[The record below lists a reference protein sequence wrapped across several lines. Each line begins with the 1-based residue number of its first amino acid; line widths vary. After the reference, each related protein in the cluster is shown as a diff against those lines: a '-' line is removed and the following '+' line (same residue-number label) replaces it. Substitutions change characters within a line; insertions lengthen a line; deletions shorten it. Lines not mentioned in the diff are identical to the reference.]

1 MLRFQGLPRGT
12 ASRYDAIVA
21 GTGVGGCVSAAL
33 LAGAGARVLVLERN
47 RRAGGI
53 LASVRRE
60 GFKMDLG
67 SHLISRGAKGPL
79 GQVLRMLGLRSPRFL
94 THRIPLRSR
103 GMFTATAPERR
114 SGLIRV
120 AVEVARDLQ
129 LPPREVAHLARL
141 LFQIFTLTEPELRLW
156 DRRTLAD
163 FIRQHTEHPAAYF
176 LMSFMASIFF
186 VLPPW
191 RVSAGESIRCLR
203 WLLRDYSLSYVEGG
217 MDELAHA
224 LLRFVQA
231 RRGEVVLGAEV
242 VRIERGRRGWIAAT
256 RDGCEYEARAVCC
269 NLAPCDL
276 LRLVDARTL
285 PPEWVARA
293 RAIVPSG
300 NAHQLKVALRRPLI
314 EEGCLIG
321 GVSLQGLTLRD
332 LSVGL
337 MERAVADIEAGRV
350 SDPLAIYAPVPTNY
364 DRTLAPAGRQLIV
377 ASIYGPTRRDPQDG
391 MEVWKDRSLRA
402 LAQVVPGLL
411 DEMLFSEFLPVPQVG
426 RWMGKSGNG
435 AISNGQLPGQVGRDR
450 MPVDVP
456 LPGLYL
462 CGDGAGGR
470 GIGTELAAESGIE
483 AAEAIVRDVLSGP
496 RREAA

>member
-1 MLRFQGLPRGT
+1 
-12 ASRYDAIVA
+12 
-21 GTGVGGCVSAAL
+21 
-33 LAGAGARVLVLERN
+33 VLVLERN

-60 GFKMDLG
+60 GFKMDFG
-67 SHLISRGAKGPL
+67 SHLISRGEKGPL
-79 GQVLRMLGLRSPRFL
+79 GRVLRQLDSRSPRFL
-94 THRIPLRSR
+94 THPIPLRSR
-103 GMFTATAPERR
+103 GMFAATAPERR

-120 AVEVARDLQ
+120 AAEVARDLE

-141 LFQIFTLTEPELRLW
+141 LFQIFTLTEPELRAW

-163 FIRQHTEHPAAYF
+163 FIGQHTEHPAVYF

-217 MDELAHA
+217 MDQLVRA
-224 LLRFVQA
+224 LLGFV
-231 RRGEVVLGAEV
+231 RMRGGEVVLGAQV
-242 VRIERGRRGWIAAT
+242 VRVTRGRRGWIAVT
-256 RDGCEYEARAVCC
+256 RDGREHEARAICC
-269 NLAPCDL
+269 NLAPCDFL
-276 LRLVDARTL
+276 HLVDPRML

-300 NAHQLKVALRRPLI
+300 NAHQLRIALRRPLI

-321 GVSLQGLTLRD
+321 GVSLDGLTLRD

-337 MERAVADIEAGRV
+337 MERAVADIDAGRI

-364 DRTLAPAGRQLIV
+364 DPSLAPPGRQLII
-377 ASIYGPTRRDPQDG
+377 ASIYGPTRPDPQEG
-391 MEVWKDRSLRA
+391 VEAWRDRSLRA
-402 LAQVVPGLL
+402 LAQVVPGLF
-411 DEMLFSEFLPVPQVG
+411 DEMLFSEFVPIPQVG

-435 AISNGQLPGQVGRDR
+435 AISNGQVPGQVGRDR
-450 MPVDVP
+450 FPVDVP
-456 LPGLYL
+456 LPGLYV

-483 AAEAIVRDVLSGP
+483 AAEAIARELLLRP

>member
-1 MLRFQGLPRGT
+1 MLPFHALSRGT
-12 ASRYDAIVA
+12 ASRYDAIVV
-21 GTGVGGCVSAAL
+21 GSGVGGCVCAAL
-33 LAGAGARVLVLERN
+33 LAEAGARVLVLERN

-53 LASVRRE
+53 LASAHRQ

-79 GQVLRMLGLRSPRFL
+79 GRVLRMLGLRSPRFL

-103 GMFTATAPERR
+103 GMFEATAPERR
-114 SGLIRV
+114 SGLIGV
-120 AVEVARDLQ
+120 GVQVARDLE
-129 LPPREVAHLARL
+129 LPPREMAHLARL

-163 FIRQHTEHPAAYF
+163 FIRQHTDHPAAYF

-217 MDELAHA
+217 MDQLAHA
-224 LLRFVQA
+224 LLGFVQA
-231 RRGEVVLGAEV
+231 RNGEVVLGAEV
-242 VRIERGRRGWIAAT
+242 VRIFRGRRGWVAAT
-256 RDGCEYEARAVCC
+256 RDGCEYEAKAVCC
-269 NLAPCDL
+269 NLAPCDF
-276 LRLVDARTL
+276 LRLVDPRSL
-285 PPEWVARA
+285 PPSWVAGA
-293 RAIVPSG
+293 RSIVPSG

-337 MERAVADIEAGRV
+337 MERAVADIDAGRV

-364 DRTLAPAGRQLIV
+364 DRTLAPGGRQLIV
-377 ASIYGPTRRDPQDG
+377 ASIYGPTRRDPEEG
-391 MEVWKDRSLRA
+391 IEVWKERSLRA
-402 LAQVVPGLL
+402 LAQLVPGLL
-411 DEMLFSEFLPVPQVG
+411 DEMLFSEFMPVPQVG
-426 RWMGKSGNG
+426 RWMGKSANG
-435 AISNGQLPGQVGRDR
+435 AISNGQVPGQVGRDR
-450 MPVDVP
+450 LPVDVP
-456 LPGLYL
+456 LAGLYL

-470 GIGTELAAESGIE
+470 GIGTELAAESGME
-483 AAEAIVRDVLSGP
+483 AAQAIARNVFSAS